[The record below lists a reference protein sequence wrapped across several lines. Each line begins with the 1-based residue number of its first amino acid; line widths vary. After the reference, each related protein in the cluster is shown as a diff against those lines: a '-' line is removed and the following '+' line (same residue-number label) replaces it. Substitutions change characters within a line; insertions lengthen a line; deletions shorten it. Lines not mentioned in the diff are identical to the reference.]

1 MCETPSSLCLSPLPS
16 ILGFLPIFQF
26 FLHITLVF
34 RAYIHFSVFCPLFPI
49 SPLFHLSFLS
59 FLFAKCNLLLPILK
73 SPFLSTRPSFCT
85 LTSSHCMRPH
95 RVSSHFSPF
104 SPIPLVADR
113 SRRSGT
119 PTLMKIKQPSMCA
132 CGHV

>member
-1 MCETPSSLCLSPLPS
+1 MDKMCETPSSLCPSLLPS
-16 ILGFLPIFQF
+16 ILGFLPISQF

-34 RAYIHFSVFCPLFPI
+34 RAYSHFSVLCPLFPI
-49 SPLFHLSFLS
+49 SPFSTYLSFPFSSPNVIFSHRSL
-59 FLFAKCNLLLPILK
+59 NLL
-73 SPFLSTRPSFCT
+73 SFCT
-85 LTSSHCMRPH
+85 SSHYMRPH

-104 SPIPLVADR
+104 SPTPLVADR